1 MKQVYP
7 VVFTPMEEGGYLV
20 TVPDLDINTSGTD
33 MADAI
38 SMARD
43 AISMWGVCE
52 EDLGKPIPPSGSIPI
67 HAGPEDI
74 ISLVDVDFDA
84 YRRAHDTRAVRKN
97 VTIPNYLNE
106 LAIQAGLN
114 FSQILQE
121 GLKARLDLQ

>member
-20 TVPDLDINTSGTD
+20 TVPDLDINTSGMD
-33 MADAI
+33 MA
-38 SMARD
+38 D

-52 EDLGKPIPPSGSIPI
+52 EDMGKPIPPSGSVPI

>member
-1 MKQVYP
+1 MKLVYP
-7 VVFTPMEEGGYLV
+7 VLFTPMKEGGYLV

-38 SMARD
+38 DMARD
-43 AISMWGVCE
+43 AISMWGMCE
-52 EDLGKPIPPSGSIPI
+52 EDLGKPIPAPNTVPI
-67 HAGPEDI
+67 ERGPEDI
-74 ISLVDVDFDA
+74 VSLVDVDFDA
-84 YRRAHDTRAVRKN
+84 YRRAHDARAVRKN

-121 GLKARLDLQ
+121 GLKAHLDLQ